1 MRSPIHRARSE
12 EGEALAALLQGGN
25 HLAAV
30 LALVRDELF
39 PGTHI
44 AQAIEGELADFEKL
58 RRRYARATQARAVAR
73 EAASANRK
81 TATSTLSR

>member
-12 EGEALAALLQGGN
+12 EREALAALLQGGN

-58 RRRYARATQARAVAR
+58 RRRYARATQARKIAR
-73 EAASANRK
+73 DERLASAGPK
-81 TATSTLSR
+81 S